1 MSKIFGQI
9 NKTTTILYHTR
20 TKMQRNLSNKMV
32 KRPAKSLHLA
42 CILSEKQTIKENIIQ
57 DSRFLKK

>member
-1 MSKIFGQI
+1 MERLPKIFGQI
-9 NKTTTILYHTR
+9 NKTTTTILYHTR

-42 CILSEKQTIKENIIQ
+42 CILSAK
-57 DSRFLKK
+57 